1 MSNQPQSELDVFMQ
15 AYAERSKRLNKV
27 LAKFSALSLKIK
39 KED

>member
-15 AYAERSKRLNKV
+15 AYAERNKRLNKI
-27 LAKFSALSLKIK
+27 LAKFNTLSLKFK